1 MSSNLLKSSNLDVLG
16 YYFIEDGGDGSAY
29 VRFYKNRSDAV
40 RDEQRQEEEYGRG
53 SLSEGVRPLNFSD
66 FRDESDNLDIYE

>member
-29 VRFYKNRSDAV
+29 VRFYKNRGDAE

-53 SLSEGVRPLNFSD
+53 SLSEGVQELNFSD
-66 FRDESDNLDIYE
+66 FQDHSDEQDIYE